1 MDDASALPELYHCRL
16 QLPVPPCAS
25 SDLAKHKCIRSSSL
39 VYAVTVLVCCCS
51 YPCCGLGALHHH
63 MLLLLL
69 LLPPAPQQQR
79 ASELHCAV
87 KLPLQAALRVAHAAS
102 LNGLVGLTLLRCILK
117 DELVLLGRVWMHTP
131 MPAVTA
137 VACCL
142 LSIPCFTGL
151 RTGHQAD
158 HSCCWLVS
166 SRSSSS
172 NCVATS
178 WGCCCPAKYSI
189 SNLLVPHYMML

>member
-1 MDDASALPELYHCRL
+1 MAIDDASALPELYHCRL
-16 QLPVPPCAS
+16 QLPVPPCAF

-39 VYAVTVLVCCCS
+39 VNAVTVLVCCCS

-102 LNGLVGLTLLRCILK
+102 LNGLVELTLLRCILK
-117 DELVLLGRVWMHTP
+117 DELVLVGTNMDARFNASCYCSGLL
-131 MPAVTA
+131 PAVHP
-137 VACCL
+137 L
-142 LSIPCFTGL
+142 LHWSP
-151 RTGHQAD
+151 D
-158 HSCCWLVS
+158 
-166 SRSSSS
+166 RSSS
-172 NCVATS
+172 
-178 WGCCCPAKYSI
+178 
-189 SNLLVPHYMML
+189 